1 MGSMKSSPQSTE
13 ASLRSVFPPSISY
26 AIIRPFY
33 SNGTY
38 FKQEVA
44 YDIEAF
50 TVPVPLCRRVLSGG
64 GGYSC

>member
-1 MGSMKSSPQSTE
+1 MGSMKSSLQSSE
-13 ASLRSVFPPSISY
+13 APLRSVFSSSISY

-33 SNGTY
+33 TNGTY

-50 TVPVPLCRRVLSGG
+50 TVPVPLCRRVLSGS